1 MQDLKGRVAVVTG
14 GASGIGRALAAA
26 CRDAGMSVVIADVE
40 EGALRSTASELGVHG
55 VRVDVT
61 DEAQVNALATEV
73 RERLGTCH
81 VLFNNAGVGGGGR
94 LEELTMRD
102 WKWVIDV
109 NLWGVIH
116 GIQAFLPMMLGNADG
131 GHIVNTASMAGLS
144 PLPGAAPYAATKYA
158 VVGISETMREE
169 FRGTRVGVSVL
180 CPGFVNTNIFW
191 SQRNRPAELRNE
203 QKKSAARG
211 ANDEMIKMVRE
222 TAIEPAVVAEKV
234 LDAIRN
240 DEFWII
246 THPELLEPYR
256 QRNRELHG

>member
-1 MQDLKGRVAVVTG
+1 MNELSGKVAVVTG
-14 GASGIGRALAAA
+14 GASGIGKAIAVA
-26 CRDAGMSVVIADVE
+26 CRDAGMIVVIADVE
-40 EGALRSTASELGVHG
+40 ESVLRDAAGELGVHG
-55 VRVDVT
+55 VTVDVT
-61 DEAQVNALATEV
+61 KEEQVNALAAEV
-73 RERLGTCH
+73 RERFGTCH

-109 NLWGVIH
+109 NLWGVVH
-116 GIQAFLPMMLGNADG
+116 CIQAFLPMLLANPDG

-169 FRGTRVGVSVL
+169 FRGTSVGVSVL

-211 ANDEMIKMVRE
+211 ANEDMIKMVRE
-222 TAIEPAVVAEKV
+222 TAIEPAAVADKV
-234 LDAIRN
+234 LHAVRN